1 MMIRGR
7 CRSRAGLTV
16 LELMLALA
24 LLGIIVVK
32 ASQAISSAVETVEQA
47 SDEVVLEDQARR
59 VLRQIGFAVMAANRE
74 SLMPDRES
82 PLSAENIRYQVNLG
96 IQDGEVIWSDPEQVA
111 LDLSELNVY
120 WSRNPET
127 ETERRVVWTSLVS
140 PYLEGELPN
149 GLDDNGNGLIDEQG
163 LSFVVDRNSV
173 TIRLTLDRIMESGEA
188 ITKTVQTT
196 VTCRNLEQE
205 DG

>member
-1 MMIRGR
+1 MTTRGP

-32 ASQAISSAVETVEQA
+32 ASQAISSAVDTAGQA

-59 VLRQIGFAVMAANRE
+59 VLRQIGFAVMGANRA
-74 SLMPDRES
+74 SLMPDREA
-82 PLSAENIRYQVNLG
+82 PLSAENMRYQVNLG

-127 ETERRVVWTSLVS
+127 EAERRVVWTSLVS
-140 PYLEGELPN
+140 PYLEGEIPN
-149 GLDDNGNGLIDEQG
+149 GQDDNGNGLIDEQG

-173 TIRLTLDRIMESGEA
+173 TIRLTLDRIVESGEA

-196 VTCRNLEQE
+196 VTCRNLEPE
-205 DG
+205 DE